1 MLEIFYGATLEE
13 CLEKVNNFGRE
24 IIHFQYDLVES
35 NYPKP
40 CYRLVVLLASQLSKH
55 SNLEER

>member
-1 MLEIFYGATLEE
+1 MLETFYGTTLEE
-13 CLEKVNNFGRE
+13 CLEKANNFGRE

-40 CYRLVVLLASQLSKH
+40 CYRLVVLLGGLK
-55 SNLEER
+55 